1 MRHLE
6 ASFASSTS
14 RTAILERRLS
24 WRTASYRSPEV
35 PNVKLWTGLSYV
47 GSVLISFLYM
57 WWQQRNRERLKS
69 MGCVAPYLHKYAVEA
84 SGFPPDATDHIE
96 LYQYFSDVIRVLLS
110 VEADHAIVE
119 VSIYYDY
126 A

>member
-1 MRHLE
+1 MILAVVFRPDSIADGIEDLCVQLHTTGMRHLE

-84 SGFPPDATDHIE
+84 SGF
-96 LYQYFSDVIRVLLS
+96 
-110 VEADHAIVE
+110 
-119 VSIYYDY
+119 
-126 A
+126 